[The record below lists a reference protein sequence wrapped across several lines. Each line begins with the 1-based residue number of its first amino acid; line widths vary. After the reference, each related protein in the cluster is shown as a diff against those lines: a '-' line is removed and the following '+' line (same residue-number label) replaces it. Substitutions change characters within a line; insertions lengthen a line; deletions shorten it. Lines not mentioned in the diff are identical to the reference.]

1 MKAYTYNTAGLYV
14 AEIEADESPLE
25 PGVYLLPANST
36 TKSPPAAKEGK
47 IPRWN
52 GSSWR
57 MVKDRSA
64 DTAE

>member
-1 MKAYTYNTAGLYV
+1 MKAHTFDSAGLYV
-14 AEIEADESPLE
+14 ATIEADESPLE
-25 PGVYLLPANST
+25 PGVFLLPANST
-36 TKSPPAAKEGK
+36 TKEPPAAKEGK

-64 DTAE
+64 EGAE